1 MFNGICTISTPTI
14 SANRHSF
21 HLATQNY
28 LNMQFPTLTL
38 LASIMAVAASA
49 QECSYEYANY
59 LSVCNQ
65 GDNLFCSGNINACPK
80 GKTDT
85 FDETATKENEKA
97 CVGLSAGDSCQQ
109 TIACC

>member
-1 MFNGICTISTPTI
+1 
-14 SANRHSF
+14 
-21 HLATQNY
+21 
-28 LNMQFPTLTL
+28 MQFPTLAL
-38 LASIMAVAASA
+38 LASIMAATVSA

-65 GDNLFCSGNINACPK
+65 GDNLFCSGNINACPS

-85 FDETATKENEKA
+85 FDETATKANEDA
-97 CVGLSAGDSCQQ
+97 CVGLSAGDSCKQ